1 LLTLHS
7 FRSHESAYGCRLTGI
22 LLPGRSR
29 LGRIA
34 RFCHLLKRQQ
44 CMRQGIK
51 LSSGGTLA
59 TFFSQKHDIALIT
72 PMTKLVILEYPDPR
86 LRKRAAPV
94 DRIDDALRQFIDDLL
109 ETMYSANG
117 VGLAATQVD
126 VHKRVIVLD
135 VSETRDQPLVLVN
148 PEILSKDGEGPGEEG
163 CLSLPGIYDKL
174 TRATHIR
181 VRAIGRDG
189 QPFEMDAEG
198 LLGVCIQHEID
209 HLEGKLFVDYLSEL
223 KRTLIRRRLEKER
236 KQRSTGSDSRAH
248 APAL

>member
-1 LLTLHS
+1 
-7 FRSHESAYGCRLTGI
+7 
-22 LLPGRSR
+22 
-29 LGRIA
+29 
-34 RFCHLLKRQQ
+34 
-44 CMRQGIK
+44 
-51 LSSGGTLA
+51 
-59 TFFSQKHDIALIT
+59 
-72 PMTKLVILEYPDPR
+72 MTKLVILEYPDPR
-86 LRKRAAPV
+86 LRKKAAAV
-94 DRIDDALRQFIDDLL
+94 DRVDDALRQFIDNLL
-109 ETMYSANG
+109 DTMYSANG

-135 VSETRDQPLVLVN
+135 VSETRDQPLVLIN
-148 PEILSKDGEGPGEEG
+148 PEILSKEGEGPGEEG

-189 QPFEMDAEG
+189 QPFEMEAQG
-198 LLGVCIQHEID
+198 LLAVCIQHEID